1 MSGMKMT
8 FDSSKT
14 PGERVQSMKVKMG
27 GEFVDIAMDKEYV
40 VTTNAFTARGGDGFK
55 VLGEAYEKGR
65 VVDLGL
71 DDWVN
76 LRDHMIKLGTV
87 KPVIEGRILDVKK

>member
-8 FDSSKT
+8 FDSSKK
-14 PGERVQSMKVKMG
+14 PGERVQTMQVKMN
-27 GEFVDIAMDKEYV
+27 GEYVNIEMDQEYV
-40 VTTNAFTARGGDGFK
+40 VTTNAFTARGGDGFEL
-55 VLGEAYEKGR
+55 LGEAYEKGR

-76 LRDHMIKLGTV
+76 LRDHMVKLGTV
-87 KPVIEGRILDVKK
+87 KPEIEGRIIDLNK